1 MKIFE
6 EIKKEIGYEFPLDT
20 VFFKHEK
27 GLRISYNNNQL
38 TVYYSKL
45 CELARAALL
54 IKTYG
59 ANKEF
64 IFEEKYKFDDI
75 CLMVDCS
82 RNAVRNVETVKK
94 LIRNLAMLGYNS
106 LMLYTEDTYE
116 VDGEPFFGYLRGKYT
131 KAELKELDG
140 YANEMGIELI
150 PCIQTLGHL
159 QTLKRYGTYYDIFDN
174 GGVLMVGYEKV
185 YALIEKMFKTL
196 SECFTTHRI
205 HIGMD
210 EAWGL
215 GRGNYLIKNG
225 YEEADSIFVK
235 HLNRVCEIAKKY
247 SLQPI
252 MWSDMF
258 WRIAYEKKTC
268 VDKRGNVQIPKEV
281 LEKVPQEVALM
292 HWDYY
297 HTDSNGYDEKFR
309 LHNAFENTV
318 WFATTAWENRGLLP
332 HNTYSTKVTDA
343 AMKAVKKYRVTHI
356 MNTMWGDNG
365 NEGSLFGSLP
375 AVSWFSLRALGRTK
389 TQIKQEFFALT
400 GYKYDEFNKIEW
412 PQTFCGEHVDDH
424 SCPVRVG
431 LYNDLF
437 CGWLDTEIRE
447 KDENYFKRATYSIR
461 RLKKGQYDYLFET
474 AAAISDLLSIKYGM
488 GIRLRKAYQCGDKE
502 KLKEIVT
509 QMKVL
514 EKKVQILIKSY
525 RKQWYK
531 ENKTT
536 GFEIQEIRLGGLLE
550 RVKSCRERLTAYLDE
565 EIAEI
570 PELKED
576 LIPNTYGSGGDSGRI
591 DIHSYKQVIGFNNI
605 DDYPWL

>member
-185 YALIEKMFKTL
+185 YA
-196 SECFTTHRI
+196 
-205 HIGMD
+205 
-210 EAWGL
+210 
-215 GRGNYLIKNG
+215 
-225 YEEADSIFVK
+225 
-235 HLNRVCEIAKKY
+235 
-247 SLQPI
+247 
-252 MWSDMF
+252 
-258 WRIAYEKKTC
+258 
-268 VDKRGNVQIPKEV
+268 
-281 LEKVPQEVALM
+281 
-292 HWDYY
+292 
-297 HTDSNGYDEKFR
+297 
-309 LHNAFENTV
+309 
-318 WFATTAWENRGLLP
+318 
-332 HNTYSTKVTDA
+332 
-343 AMKAVKKYRVTHI
+343 
-356 MNTMWGDNG
+356 
-365 NEGSLFGSLP
+365 
-375 AVSWFSLRALGRTK
+375 
-389 TQIKQEFFALT
+389 
-400 GYKYDEFNKIEW
+400 
-412 PQTFCGEHVDDH
+412 
-424 SCPVRVG
+424 
-431 LYNDLF
+431 
-437 CGWLDTEIRE
+437 
-447 KDENYFKRATYSIR
+447 
-461 RLKKGQYDYLFET
+461 
-474 AAAISDLLSIKYGM
+474 
-488 GIRLRKAYQCGDKE
+488 
-502 KLKEIVT
+502 
-509 QMKVL
+509 
-514 EKKVQILIKSY
+514 
-525 RKQWYK
+525 
-531 ENKTT
+531 
-536 GFEIQEIRLGGLLE
+536 
-550 RVKSCRERLTAYLDE
+550 
-565 EIAEI
+565 
-570 PELKED
+570 
-576 LIPNTYGSGGDSGRI
+576 
-591 DIHSYKQVIGFNNI
+591 
-605 DDYPWL
+605 